1 MDVRQLRYFI
11 GVVEAGSFTAAAHR
25 LGVAQPAL
33 SQTVIALESDLG
45 VELLERQPRG
55 VRATAA
61 GMMLLD
67 HAHIVLRSLER
78 AREAVS
84 DAGGDVS
91 GRVAIGLPSTIAPL
105 LAVPLMKEALQTM
118 PGVAVH
124 LVESHSGF
132 LREWLDVSRLDLA
145 VLFNVAN
152 TDGVDILP
160 LVIEDL
166 HVINVRQFKSPK
178 GDISLRDLR
187 GMQLIMAGRSH
198 DLRDTLDDA
207 LFLATKQ
214 RLTVTAEV
222 DSLPTIKQMVIAGL
236 GSTVLPL
243 ANVQTELADGRLT
256 ARRIVR
262 PAIER
267 HASLVS
273 LAHRPTTRAQKAIA
287 CLVVKVTAQ
296 LVSQG
301 VWPARRA
308 RRS

>member
-1 MDVRQLRYFI
+1 MPNRVRIGPIKVNVINYQSVRRGGRVKLR
-11 GVVEAGSFTAAAHR
+11 GSHGSLAAACPDR
-25 LGVAQPAL
+25 PG
-33 SQTVIALESDLG
+33 G
-45 VELLERQPRG
+45 RGRRQ
-55 VRATAA
+55 
-61 GMMLLD
+61 
-67 HAHIVLRSLER
+67 
-78 AREAVS
+78 
-84 DAGGDVS
+84 
-91 GRVAIGLPSTIAPL
+91 
-105 LAVPLMKEALQTM
+105 
-118 PGVAVH
+118 
-124 LVESHSGF
+124 
-132 LREWLDVSRLDLA
+132 WLDVSRLDLA

-166 HVINVRQFKSPK
+166 HVINVRQFKRPK

-187 GMQLIMAGRSH
+187 GMQLIMAGRSR

-273 LAHRPTTRAQKAIA
+273 LAHRPTTRAQKAVA

>member
-1 MDVRQLRYFI
+1 MDVRQLRCFI

-33 SQTVIALESDLG
+33 SQTVIALENDLG
-45 VELLERQPRG
+45 VDLLERQPRG
-55 VRATAA
+55 VRPTAA
-61 GMMLLD
+61 GMTLLD
-67 HAHIVLRSLER
+67 HARIVLRNMER

-84 DAGGDVS
+84 DADGDVS
-91 GRVAIGLPSTIAPL
+91 GRVAIGLPSTVAPL
-105 LAVPLMKEALQTM
+105 LAVPLMKEAMQTL

-166 HVINVRQFKSPK
+166 HVVSLSQSRSPK
-178 GDISLRDLR
+178 GDISLRHIR
-187 GMQLIMAGRSH
+187 GMRLIMAGQSH

-236 GSTVLPL
+236 GATVLPL

-273 LAHRPTTRAQKAIA
+273 LARRPTTRAQKAVA
-287 CLVVKVTAQ
+287 GLVVKVTAQ

-301 VWPARRA
+301 VWPARR
-308 RRS
+308 S

>member
-1 MDVRQLRYFI
+1 
-11 GVVEAGSFTAAAHR
+11 
-25 LGVAQPAL
+25 
-33 SQTVIALESDLG
+33 
-45 VELLERQPRG
+45 
-55 VRATAA
+55 
-61 GMMLLD
+61 
-67 HAHIVLRSLER
+67 
-78 AREAVS
+78 
-84 DAGGDVS
+84 
-91 GRVAIGLPSTIAPL
+91 
-105 LAVPLMKEALQTM
+105 
-118 PGVAVH
+118 
-124 LVESHSGF
+124 
-132 LREWLDVSRLDLA
+132 
-145 VLFNVAN
+145 
-152 TDGVDILP
+152 
-160 LVIEDL
+160 
-166 HVINVRQFKSPK
+166 
-178 GDISLRDLR
+178 
-187 GMQLIMAGRSH
+187 MAGQSH

-214 RLTVTAEV
+214 RLTVTAEI

-273 LAHRPTTRAQKAIA
+273 LAHRPTTRAQKAVA

-296 LVSQG
+296 LISQG